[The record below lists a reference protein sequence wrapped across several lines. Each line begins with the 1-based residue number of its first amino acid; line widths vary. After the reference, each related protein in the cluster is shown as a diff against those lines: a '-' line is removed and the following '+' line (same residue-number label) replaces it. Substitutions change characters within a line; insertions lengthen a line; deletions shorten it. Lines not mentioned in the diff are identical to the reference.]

1 MLKRIAVLALTATV
15 AACSGGNGD
24 PNIGPRVTTSAHLAR
39 FETCED
45 LAKKLKD
52 NLREESR
59 TMLLQYLDETHG
71 GWWRGVA
78 ENDMAGESPAA
89 ADSASGRVE
98 GVDYSG
104 TNNQETGVDEGDF
117 VKTDGDYIYILNGHS
132 LVIVGVPEFGQL
144 DKLSTFDI
152 EGYPQEMLVA
162 GDKLVVFSQVYPQ
175 YYGYDHPV
183 FADAVMADGRTWR
196 TNELVKLTFI
206 DIADRGAPS
215 VARELYVEGYYQTSR
230 KIDTSIR
237 LVSFG
242 QINLWDVLFYP
253 EFPESYWRLD
263 WDSAEARSIREKAV
277 YDAIA
282 KNDKIIDKKPLSDFI
297 PNVYERKTGSVR
309 TRNFGDAECT
319 TFGIAEDSFG
329 RGVTSIVS
337 FDTTKD
343 DYEADHVVSNTSVV
357 YASADKLLIAEP
369 AQTWWWYYGQND
381 TFDDAT
387 NIHRFDI
394 SSAGVSTYQGSGR
407 VAGALRNQFN
417 LSERDGIIRV
427 STTSNQWGRWWV
439 ENPPP
444 VSSNVFTLQGD
455 FHFETIGGVTG
466 ISPGETLWS
475 TRFVGDTAYLVTFL
489 NVDPLWV
496 VDLSDPTKPVVRSE
510 LEVPGVSTYIHP
522 LTEGRLLTIGYAGAA
537 GGTGLDWGSTQ
548 ISLFNVANPDA
559 TSLSASLSLSLPN
572 KDSWSYSEAQY
583 EHKAFTY
590 WEPKKT
596 LAVPMASYGYSQN
609 GYRYY
614 STLELVS
621 VSADGLARAGAID
634 HTGFFNDPNKW
645 WSNPGIRRS
654 IFMGDFVVAVSDRGI
669 TATHLGDLV
678 QTASVPLAGALEPI
692 WFY

>member
-1 MLKRIAVLALTATV
+1 MLKRLAVLALTATV
-15 AACSGGNGD
+15 AACSGNGNGPD
-24 PNIGPRVTTSAHLAR
+24 IGPRVSTSAHLVR
-39 FETCED
+39 FDSCED

-59 TMLLQYLDETHG
+59 TMLLQYLDESNG

-78 ENDMAGESPAA
+78 EADFAGGESPAA
-89 ADSASGRVE
+89 ADASGRQE

-104 TNNQETGVDEGDF
+104 TNNQESGVDEGDF
-117 VKTDGDYIYILNGHS
+117 VKTDGDYIYVLNGHS

-144 DKLSTFDI
+144 DKLSTLDI
-152 EGYPQEMLVA
+152 EGYPSEMLVA
-162 GDKLVVFSQVYPQ
+162 GDKLVVFSQVYPR
-175 YYGYDHPV
+175 YYGYDHPL
-183 FADAVMADGRTWR
+183 FSDAVMADGRTWR

-206 DIADRGAPS
+206 DIADRARPS
-215 VARELYVEGYYQTSR
+215 VTRELYVEGYYQTSR

-242 QINLWDVLFYP
+242 QINVWDVLFYP
-253 EFPESYWRLD
+253 EFPEGYWRLD
-263 WDSAEARSIREKAV
+263 WDSAEARAIREKAV
-277 YDAIA
+277 HDAIA
-282 KNDKIIDKKPLSDFI
+282 RNDKVIANKPLSDFI
-297 PNVYERKTGSVR
+297 PNLYERKAGTMR

-319 TFGIAEDSFG
+319 SFGIADDG
-329 RGVTSIVS
+329 LGHGVTSIIS
-337 FDTTKD
+337 FDTASD
-343 DYEADHVVSNTSVV
+343 GYEADHIVSNTSVV

-369 AQTWWWYYGQND
+369 AQTWWWYYGQVD
-381 TFDDAT
+381 AYDDAT

-394 SSAGVSTYQGSGR
+394 ATAGVSIYQGSGR
-407 VAGALRNQFN
+407 VPGALRNQFN
-417 LSERDGIIRV
+417 LSEKDGIIRV

-444 VSSNVFTLQGD
+444 VSSNVFTLKGD
-455 FHFETIGGVTG
+455 FHFEVVGGVRD
-466 ISPGETLWS
+466 ISPGEALWA
-475 TRFVGDTAYLVTFL
+475 TRFVGDTAYLVTFR
-489 NVDPLWV
+489 NVDPLWT
-496 VDLSDPTKPVVRSE
+496 VDLTDPTDLVIRSE

-522 LTEGRLLTIGYAGAA
+522 LTGGRLLTIGYAGTA
-537 GGTGLDWGSTQ
+537 TGLDWGTTQ

-559 TSLSASLSLSLPN
+559 TSLSASLQLGLPDR
-572 KDSWSYSEAQY
+572 DSWAYSEAQY

-596 LAVPMASYGYSQN
+596 LAVPMASYGYSAS

-621 VSADGLARAGAID
+621 VSADGLARGGSID
-634 HTGFFNDPNKW
+634 HTGFFNDPSRW

-654 IFMGDFVVAVSDRGI
+654 IFMGDYVVAVSDRGI

-678 QTASVPLAGALEPI
+678 LTASVPLPGAYEPI